1 MRTNQGKV
9 EGGRVAACGASG
21 DFSGEGIPLI
31 DLLPEAGVREVHGVD
46 GSLVL
51 DLVTDSR
58 RVVPGSLFFA
68 LEGFSEDGNDYLED
82 AIKRGAIG
90 VVSKRSH
97 PAGDG
102 FSSIQVDDPRRALA
116 GFSRRFYSFPDRQLA
131 LAGVT
136 GTNGKTTVSSLVR
149 FLLQRESSPVGMI
162 GTVRYELGDRALPSF
177 KTTPESA
184 DLYGMLRSMQ
194 AAGCAEAVMEVSS
207 HGISQ
212 ERVNGLNLAVAAFL
226 NLSQDHLDY
235 HDSMEEYFR
244 VKCKIFNGSNGSLPM
259 VGIVNADCPW
269 GRRLL
274 EEIPPQVRTVTFGM
288 ALDADFRA
296 REVQLSQ
303 NGTEFLLECPEG
315 EFAVNSPLLG
325 RYNVSNALAA
335 FSIASAMGQS
345 VKESVEIIRAFHGVD
360 GRMQEVNE
368 GQPYKVL
375 VDYAHTPDALGNAL
389 QMLREFTPGRLQVV
403 FGCGGD
409 RDRGK
414 RSQMTEIACGLAD
427 LAWATADNPRTE
439 RQDRIFRDMR
449 KGVSDPSKIEFV
461 RDRRRAI
468 SKALDHANSGDC
480 VLIAGK
486 GHETFQEINRSA
498 FPFDDRLVARELLQT
513 KRENLETA

>member
-1 MRTNQGKV
+1 MKTNPAKLMNERV
-9 EGGRVAACGASG
+9 ELNS
-21 DFSGEGIPLI
+21 PLDNGQNGVPLV
-31 DLLPEAGVREVHGVD
+31 DLLPEVDVRVTHGIAGSHVF
-46 GSLVL
+46 

-68 LEGFSEDGNDYLED
+68 LEGFREDGNDFIED

-90 VVSKRSH
+90 VVSRRSY

-102 FSSIQVDDPRRALA
+102 FSSIQVNDPREALA
-116 GFSRRFYSFPDRQLA
+116 KFSRRFHSFPDRQLA

-136 GTNGKTTVSSLVR
+136 GTNGKTTVSTLVR
-149 FLLQRESSPVGMI
+149 FLLQRENAPVGMI

-184 DLYGMLRSMQ
+184 DLYAMLRSMQ
-194 AAGCAEAVMEVSS
+194 AAGCTEGVMEVSS
-207 HGISQ
+207 HGIDQ
-212 ERVNGLNLAVAAFL
+212 DRVNGLNLAVAAFL
-226 NLSQDHLDY
+226 NLTQDHLDY
-235 HDSMEEYFR
+235 HGSMEEYFR
-244 VKCKIFNGSNGSLPM
+244 AKCKIFNGSNGSLPS
-259 VGIVNADCPW
+259 VGVINADCPW

-274 EEIPPQVRTVTFGM
+274 EEVPPQVRLMTFGE

-296 REVQLSQ
+296 REIHLSQ

-315 EFAVNSPLLG
+315 EFAVSSPLLG
-325 RYNVSNALAA
+325 RYNASNVLAA
-335 FSIASAMGQS
+335 FAIASAMGQP
-345 VKESVEIIRAFHGVD
+345 VKQSLTILPSFHGVE

-414 RSQMTEIACGLAD
+414 RLQMTEIACGLAD

-439 RQDRIFRDMR
+439 KQDRIFRDMR
-449 KGVSDPSKIEFV
+449 KGVSDPAKIQFV
-461 RDRRRAI
+461 RDRRNAI
-468 SKALDHANSGDC
+468 SKALDQADNGDC

-486 GHETFQEINRSA
+486 GHETFQEINRTA
-498 FPFDDRLVARELLQT
+498 HPFDARMVARELLRN
-513 KRENLETA
+513 KRADWENC